1 MRAKQTKD
9 EVKVTVV
16 YAPKA
21 PVKASKA
28 FDTQQL
34 TVGSNLGVDW
44 ILKHVARP
52 VLEPRIGHPD
62 MLFLNWTAFDLA
74 LVKDDQGLVCLQI
87 TEKDQ
92 A

>member
-16 YAPKA
+16 CAPA
-21 PVKASKA
+21 VPVKASKS

-34 TVGSNLGVDW
+34 TIGSNLGVAW
-44 ILKHVARP
+44 SLKHKARP

-62 MLFLNWTAFDLA
+62 MLYLNWNDFSFKM
-74 LVKDDQGLVCLQI
+74 VKDNQGLVYLQI
-87 TEKDQ
+87 TEKD
-92 A
+92 